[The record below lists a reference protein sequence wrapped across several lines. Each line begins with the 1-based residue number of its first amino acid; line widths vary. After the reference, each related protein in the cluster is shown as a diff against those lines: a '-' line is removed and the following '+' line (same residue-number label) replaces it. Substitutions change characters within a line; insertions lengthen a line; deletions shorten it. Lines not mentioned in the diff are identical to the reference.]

1 MHARPQSGTTPEAGQ
16 PSALRE
22 MNARRLLD
30 GVRELGPVSRPELA
44 RHLDLSSVTVASIA
58 RSLVEAGVLLE
69 VGTRGHGVG
78 RKAAVLD
85 VAPTAG
91 MVLAADVRL
100 DDVVWHV
107 TDLRGAVLEHDCFPM
122 PSDAD
127 GLVACLADVASSRL
141 GQAAKSAIV
150 VAVPAT
156 VRANGVVHYYGT
168 PGLLH
173 GVDLAGALAQR
184 VTSTPVVVLNDI
196 NAAAIG
202 EHRLGVAREWSRF
215 VFIGIRR
222 TGIGMGIVIDGHL
235 YQGAHG
241 RAGEIGNLRIGS
253 DGMPLDTHFVRLSP
267 EALDELAKV
276 LAVTFA
282 VLDLDGVVVHSEI
295 ERGYD
300 WFSDLDAHL
309 GALVPFRIRTTHS
322 ALEDDAVLQGAALVG
337 LDSLW
342 PRLAEGAAAGTANG
356 AANGTANGG
365 AQ

>member
-1 MHARPQSGTTPEAGQ
+1 MQQRSAYRGNVPESGQ

-22 MNARRLLD
+22 MNARRLLES
-30 GVRELGPVSRPELA
+30 VRELGPVSRPELA
-44 RHLDLSSVTVASIA
+44 RHLDLSSVTIASIA

-69 VGTRGHGVG
+69 VGTRGQGVG

-91 MVLAADVRL
+91 MVLAVDVRL
-100 DDVVWHV
+100 DEVAWR
-107 TDLRGAVLEHDCFPM
+107 TMDLRGATLERDAFAM
-122 PSDAD
+122 PADAER
-127 GLVACLADVASSRL
+127 LVAFLADLTSSHL
-141 GQAAKSAIV
+141 AQAAKSAIV

-156 VRANGVVHYYGT
+156 VRANGVVHYFGT
-168 PGLLH
+168 PGMLH
-173 GVDLAGALAQR
+173 GVDLAARLAER
-184 VTSTPVVVLNDI
+184 VDSVPVVALNDI
-196 NAAAIG
+196 NLAAMG
-202 EHRLGVAREWSRF
+202 EHRLGAAREWSRF

-222 TGIGMGIVIDGHL
+222 TGIGMGLVIDGHL

-300 WFSDLDAHL
+300 WFTDLDAHL
-309 GALVPFRIRTTHS
+309 GALVPFRIRTTRS
-322 ALEDDAVLQGAALVG
+322 ALGDDAVLLGASLVG
-337 LDSLW
+337 LDTLW
-342 PRLAEGAAAGTANG
+342 PRLAEGGAAGTANG
-356 AANGTANGG
+356 TGK
-365 AQ
+365 